1 MPIPTWSDLVEDKF
15 LYPDDLISSTAV
27 GDETYAEFDSYGYIG
42 KLVNNKWWIHLPGY
56 DASYPYKDKLYVR
69 DNQSG
74 SLSLYEY
81 SDNIDFTSG
90 YPVGYYSSSH
100 FCEIMKNR
108 GADSSENPYVLEYG
122 TGSGDPVTVLT
133 HGSKLYMRN
142 LDIGFGEPTLYWVE
156 YVEGEPVAT
165 QIEHTPTPPPPP
177 SSNFEPVSYIKGNM
191 TFTSL
196 SMIKKSYTNEGEAIN
211 VGSNLNPFERLI
223 NPTLE
228 ALGNQLALNTER
240 NFAYS
245 DDDNYVSITKTD
257 TAGDD
262 TTYVLKY
269 YIDGVEDSSLRQTY
283 VCTTG
288 EQHYFSFIFDRANEA
303 ARPSVI
309 REYPVLNEVFHEY
322 NQETVTSSMLAKYYE
337 WLGNSRQSEIPDPY
351 NQGSEATSTDNP
363 SGTFDRTNDPVNFP
377 TAPSTNLLATGFFR
391 AYLASKTDLASLAT
405 YLWGAGFDL
414 DTLKKIF
421 ASPIDSILHCLGIP
435 LALTSTELLRDVYLG
450 NVNSNVQMK
459 PVSSQVVVV
468 DCGSIDLDEF
478 YGSYLDYAPYTRL
491 SLYLPYIG
499 VVNISVD
506 DVMGKEVSVKY
517 YVDVLTGACLALV
530 KADDN
535 VLYHYTGACGID
547 VPLTA
552 SDYTSVISGLWG
564 AVTTVASGIA
574 TAVTGGAAAPLLV
587 GSVAQTANNVM
598 ASKPQ
603 TQRSGGFTAITGLMD
618 VQYPHIILEIPEQCH
633 VNDQN
638 RFKGYPIHKDYTLS
652 DLTGYTEI
660 EAIHLENM
668 TCTDTELQEIETLLE
683 GGVIL

>member
-1 MPIPTWSDLVEDKF
+1 MALSSIILRDNNNEINISQSIGSSAFQYPSAYNMAF
-15 LYPDDLISSTAV
+15 LALMGSWADWDNN
-27 GDETYAEFDSYGYIG
+27 DSYRWTIKGVYLSVLEDTVNHYRAFIITVVNEARDRNTNAILAEYI
-42 KLVNNKWWIHLPGY
+42 
-56 DASYPYKDKLYVR
+56 
-69 DNQSG
+69 QCSG
-74 SLSLYEY
+74 SKQYETLSEPDVQYY
-81 SDNIDFTSG
+81 QTVYTATDN
-90 YPVGYYSSSH
+90 
-100 FCEIMKNR
+100 
-108 GADSSENPYVLEYG
+108 DSPLP
-122 TGSGDPVTVLT
+122 DPP
-133 HGSKLYMRN
+133 
-142 LDIGFGEPTLYWVE
+142 DPPEPSVY
-156 YVEGEPVAT
+156 
-165 QIEHTPTPPPPP
+165 
-177 SSNFEPVSYIKGNM
+177 EPVSYLKGNM

-196 SMIKKSYTNEGEAIN
+196 SMIKKAYTNEGEAIN
-211 VGSNLNPFERLI
+211 VGSNTQPFERLI

-245 DDDNYVSITKTD
+245 DDDNYVSITKTLVD
-257 TAGDD
+257 GDD

-283 VCTTG
+283 VCTAG
-288 EQHYFSFIFDRANEA
+288 EKHYFSFIFDSANEA

-322 NQETVTSSMLAKYYE
+322 NQETVTSAMLAKYYE
-337 WLGNSRQSEIPDPY
+337 WLGNSRQTEIPDPY

-633 VNDQN
+633 VNNQN